1 MDVKDVRNIAYRIKG
16 CDNYYME
23 LKALQEDLEFFT
35 LYIKRNQKSTK
46 FGFRIIPTEFSY
58 TKSLSDIFEA
68 TGFYKDN
75 IEDTYCMF
83 ILLKSI
89 ILDIYNETNIYT
101 NEEINKFN
109 AFLRNDYG
117 LEMKDYIGD
126 FVNCSLGHNTTKTKL
141 LTILGEDLGND

>member
-1 MDVKDVRNIAYRIKG
+1 MDIKDVRNIAMNIKG
-16 CDNYYME
+16 EEYYGE
-23 LKALQEDLEFFT
+23 LNTLKDDLKFFQMF
-35 LYIKRNQKSTK
+35 IRKNQKSTK

-58 TKSLSDIFEA
+58 TKSLSDIYEA

-75 IEDTYCMF
+75 IEDTYCIF

-89 ILDIYNETNIYT
+89 ILDIYNKTNIYT

-126 FVNCSLGHNTTKTKL
+126 FVNCSLGHSATKSKL
-141 LTILGEDLGND
+141 LTIIGEDLGND